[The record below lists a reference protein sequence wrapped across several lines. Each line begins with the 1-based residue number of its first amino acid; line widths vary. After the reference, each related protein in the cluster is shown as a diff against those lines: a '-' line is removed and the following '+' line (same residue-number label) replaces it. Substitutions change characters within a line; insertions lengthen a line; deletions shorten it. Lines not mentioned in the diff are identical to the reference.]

1 MRYLLTIICLS
12 IVASS
17 AAQNILNRSL
27 DRYQAGELEEA
38 KILID
43 SAMTSELYA
52 RQSISWYL
60 QGFIYKDLYKE
71 NPMGP
76 MGESTRA
83 QAITSF
89 NKLLEIDTAG
99 EYEKEARQNL
109 LYLATTYYNEAMKLI
124 QEQQLDTA
132 QRYYAHFEEVFIPL
146 KDTTISLENSRSKF
160 YFALGTGYVKRGA
173 LDSANDH
180 SRQALDAFEEVLAI
194 DSMDKEANYN
204 IGVIYYNEAV
214 SKILEI
220 DYDDADI
227 LAFGKFEDQTIDLFK
242 KSLPYMRR
250 AYSQDSRDKNIL
262 EGLAGIHFGLREFEI
277 SNKYKMELLALEDR

>member
-1 MRYLLTIICLS
+1 MKYFLVILCCS
-12 IVASS
+12 IAASG

-27 DRYQAGELEEA
+27 DSYQAGKLDEA
-38 KILID
+38 KLLID

-52 RQSISWYL
+52 QQSISWYL
-60 QGFIYKDLYKE
+60 KGFIYKDLYKE
-71 NPMGP
+71 NTSSRF
-76 MGESTRA
+76 GESARM

-89 NKLLEIDTAG
+89 NKLLEIDTLG

-109 LYLATTYYNEAMKLI
+109 VFLATTYYNQAMKLT

-132 QRYYAHFEEVFIPL
+132 VYYYKNFEEVYVPL
-146 KDTTISLENSRSKF
+146 NDTTISLEDSKAKF
-160 YFALGTGYVKRGA
+160 YFALGTGYVRRDA
-173 LDSANDH
+173 LDSVSDH
-180 SRQALDAFEEVLAI
+180 GQRALQAFEEVLAI

-242 KSLPYMRR
+242 KSLPYMKR
-250 AYSQDSRDKNIL
+250 AYRQDPKDKNIL
-262 EGLAGIHFGLREFEI
+262 EGLAGIHFGLREFEV
-277 SNKYKMELLALEDR
+277 SNKYKMELIALEDR